1 MGKVTRLELY
11 TPRYGSRG
19 SRGSPES
26 RGENPLIQNL
36 KSKIDGQMT
45 KTAWVFPGQG
55 SQAIGMGMDLLDISY
70 AKDRFDLAE
79 EILGWSV
86 IDICQSEDD
95 KISRTLYTQPCM
107 YVVESI
113 LADLLREKRQQPDLV
128 AGHSLG
134 EYIALYVA
142 GVFEWSAGLR
152 LIQRRAELM
161 DSVAGGMMAALIGFD
176 REQLELQIQ
185 QTPDVVLANDNSPAQ
200 AVISGTPAAVEA
212 VISQVKKK
220 RAIPLKVS
228 GAFHSPFMAAAA
240 TEFQQV
246 LESVTFKPAQIPVLS
261 NVEPIPSMDT
271 KVLKERLSRQIT
283 GSVRWRE
290 TSLRLPEEG
299 IERVVEIGPGTV
311 LTGLIKRTC
320 PNLTLENVSSLE
332 DLPVSG

>member
-1 MGKVTRLELY
+1 
-11 TPRYGSRG
+11 
-19 SRGSPES
+19 
-26 RGENPLIQNL
+26 
-36 KSKIDGQMT
+36 MT

-113 LADLLREKRQQPDLV
+113 LADLLREQGQQPDLV

-176 REQLELQIQ
+176 REQLEQKIQ

-200 AVISGTPAAVEA
+200 VVISGTPAAVEA

-246 LESVTFKPAQIPVLS
+246 LESVSFKPAQIPVLS

-320 PNLTLENVSSLE
+320 PDVTLENVSSLE
-332 DLPVSG
+332 DLPVS